1 MNKVSTLVVASII
14 ALAGSVAS
22 AQCSGGEYKQ
32 VKADSKECG
41 AKNDG
46 VKIVQASMGNE
57 KDIVDTAVAAGS
69 FKTLAAALKAAD
81 LVEALKGKGPFTVF
95 APTDEAFAK
104 LPAGTVESLL
114 KPENKAKLQSILK
127 FHVVS
132 GEVLAK
138 DVKTGAVA
146 TLDGQR
152 AELKAADG
160 AVTIEGATVTAA
172 DVKASNG
179 VIHVIDSVI
188 IPSDKNIVQTAVAAG
203 SFKTLARLLEQ
214 AELVD
219 ALSGPGPFTVFAPTD
234 DAFAKL
240 PKATVESL
248 LKPENK
254 DKLAAILKFHV
265 VSGRVFSDAAAKGA
279 TVKTLNG
286 QEVTTKSEGGKV
298 LVQNATVTAADIDS
312 SNGVIHV
319 IDTVILPK

>member
-1 MNKVSTLVVASII
+1 
-14 ALAGSVAS
+14 
-22 AQCSGGEYKQ
+22 
-32 VKADSKECG
+32 
-41 AKNDG
+41 
-46 VKIVQASMGNE
+46 
-57 KDIVDTAVAAGS
+57 
-69 FKTLAAALKAAD
+69 
-81 LVEALKGKGPFTVF
+81 VF

-188 IPSDKNIVQTAVAAG
+188 MPSDKNIVQTAVAAG